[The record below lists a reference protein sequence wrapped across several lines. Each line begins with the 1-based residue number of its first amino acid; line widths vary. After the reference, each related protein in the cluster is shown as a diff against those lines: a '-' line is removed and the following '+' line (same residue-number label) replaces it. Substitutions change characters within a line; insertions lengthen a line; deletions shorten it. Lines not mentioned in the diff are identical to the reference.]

1 MSGKGETLPF
11 MKTEKREGTPS
22 FSALSNLD
30 RGTEIG
36 HIQEEARTG
45 GMRGKEGWQMWLMQY
60 GQYIRPLIAL
70 LVITALVLLIIIGFR
85 YVFFQKKGSEVTEI
99 VRQESII
106 ETKKDEQDSQKE
118 IKDAHL

>member
-1 MSGKGETLPF
+1 MIHWKLSTVFPCSPRTVIALSDLAFSLVYEPLNQDHFKEVSKAINTMSGKGETLPF

-45 GMRGKEGWQMWLMQY
+45 GMRGKRGL
-60 GQYIRPLIAL
+60 AD
-70 LVITALVLLIIIGFR
+70 VA
-85 YVFFQKKGSEVTEI
+85 
-99 VRQESII
+99 
-106 ETKKDEQDSQKE
+106 
-118 IKDAHL
+118 